1 MDGEVNEF
9 WAAMEKL
16 VAEAA
21 VIIDRPKGSRH
32 PRYPQVVYPL
42 DYGYLDGTA
51 AMDGGGVDVFCGSL
65 PGKPLTGMIATVDL
79 MKRDTEVKLL
89 LGCTAAEIAAAYA
102 FCNEGPYMKG
112 ALILR

>member
-1 MDGEVNEF
+1 MDGELNEF

-16 VAEAA
+16 VAAA
-21 VIIDRPKGSRH
+21 SVTIDRPKGSHH
-32 PRYPQVVYPL
+32 PHYHQIVYPL
-42 DYGYLDGTA
+42 DYGFLDGTT

-65 PGKPLTGMIATVDL
+65 PGKPLVGLIATVDL
-79 MKRDTEVKLL
+79 LKRDTEVKLL
-89 LGCTAAEIAAAYA
+89 LGCTAAEIAIAHV